1 MNKLFTVVICTYNG
15 SKNLEEVLDAI
26 CVCTDLDK
34 LVDQII
40 VVDNASTDGTRDIIM
55 AYAKRNPIVSYVFE
69 ARSGLSYARQN
80 ALLSKTEWV
89 VYFDDD
95 NLPSENWFVELKKEI
110 ENNPRVGA
118 IGGRNIAV
126 VRDKI
131 DNNQLLNLKA
141 MKANLACHYST
152 MEDYQKGCNGD
163 ALKSI
168 FGAGMTVKTSILA
181 DFMKNGW
188 TKGTGRRK
196 DGLGAYEDSEI
207 INYVLHSGY
216 RLENCDSIYLLH
228 ILPAGRLN
236 TDYLKKLRRG
246 MEQSEFAYILNSEHS
261 IKFRGKALMR
271 DIKKLLKYSFV
282 ILMSKN
288 KEKKRFAY
296 YTLIS
301 ALYGIKTFIPHII
314 IILKNNNYR
323 SIY

>member
-40 VVDNASTDGTRDIIM
+40 VVDNASTDGTRDIIK

-69 ARSGLSYARQN
+69 ARSGLSYARQK

-131 DNNQLLNLKA
+131 DDNQLLNLKA
-141 MKANLACHYST
+141 MKANLACHYSA

-188 TKGTGRRK
+188 TKGTGRK
-196 DGLGAYEDSEI
+196 KEGLGAYEDSEI

-216 RLENCDSIYLLH
+216 SLENCDSIYLLH

-246 MEQSEFAYILNSEHS
+246 MEQSEFAY
-261 IKFRGKALMR
+261 M
-271 DIKKLLKYSFV
+271 
-282 ILMSKN
+282 
-288 KEKKRFAY
+288 
-296 YTLIS
+296 
-301 ALYGIKTFIPHII
+301 
-314 IILKNNNYR
+314 
-323 SIY
+323 